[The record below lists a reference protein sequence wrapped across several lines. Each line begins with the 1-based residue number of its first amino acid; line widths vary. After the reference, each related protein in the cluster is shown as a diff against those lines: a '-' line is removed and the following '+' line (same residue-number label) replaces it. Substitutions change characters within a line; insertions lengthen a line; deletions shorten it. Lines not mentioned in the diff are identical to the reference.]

1 MHRIA
6 LNNREVRALV
16 GRSVPC
22 VQFVGNLATDASWA
36 AGCGA
41 EVIAGASLDPV
52 LVSKI
57 PAHDQE
63 RNAGGNAGQ
72 EDVEDATLT
81 HTLSI
86 LVGLTREAEVP
97 AHAVS
102 AISAH
107 AITGAILPLLSSA
120 AVSTASFA
128 LTFAPAFAFTHDG
141 K

>member
-1 MHRIA
+1 MR
-6 LNNREVRALV
+6 LV

-22 VQFVGNLATDASWA
+22 VEFVGNLTTDATWA
-36 AGCGA
+36 ASRGA
-41 EVIAGASLDPV
+41 EVVAGASLDPV
-52 LVSKI
+52 LISQI
-57 PAHDQE
+57 PPHDE
-63 RNAGGNAGQ
+63 EWDAGRNAGQ
-72 EDVEDATLT
+72 EDVEASTLT
-81 HTLSI
+81 HTLCI